1 MPLNV
6 PSAARRPT
14 WRARI
19 AAVPLFLQLAKARLS
34 SLVAATAATGFVL
47 GAGNNLELSGLTWT
61 VLGTLL
67 TACGANAL
75 NEWFEAPRDARMRRT
90 AGRPLPSGRLQSAP
104 ALAFAFTAAAAG
116 PLLLALRVN
125 LAAAACASAALLIYV
140 LLYTPLK
147 AHTPLNTLVGAVVGA
162 LGPMVGWA
170 GATGRLDGGAWVLGA
185 ILLVWQIPHFLS
197 LAWLYREDYRRGGFR
212 MLARSDP
219 DGHLTGCLVVVYTLA
234 LVPLTLLLTLIG
246 VTGWVYAAGALLLG
260 TGFGLAGAA
269 LERSRSATAARR
281 LFLASVI
288 YLPLLLGLM
297 VLGRVP

>member
-6 PSAARRPT
+6 PSVARRPT

-19 AAVPLFLQLAKARLS
+19 TAIPLFLQLAKARLS

-90 AGRPLPSGRLQSAP
+90 VGRPLPSGRLQSTP
-104 ALAFAFTAAAAG
+104 ALAFALTAAAAG

-246 VTGWVYAAGALLLG
+246 VTGWAYAAGALLLG
-260 TGFGLAGAA
+260 TGFVLAGAA
-269 LERSRSATAARR
+269 LERSRSAAAARR